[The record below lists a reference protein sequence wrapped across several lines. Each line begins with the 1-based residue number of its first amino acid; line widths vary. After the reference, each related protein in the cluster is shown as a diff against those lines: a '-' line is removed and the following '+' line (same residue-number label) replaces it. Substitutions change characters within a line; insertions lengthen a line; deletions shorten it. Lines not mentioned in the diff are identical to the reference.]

1 MNDIY
6 IIIKHLELMKSI
18 RKYKKPIKPIEKIK
32 NPKMV
37 KVKKNNKVKFNRK
50 NITIKVYF

>member
-18 RKYKKPIKPIEKIK
+18 RKYKKPIEKIK
-32 NPKMV
+32 NTKMV
-37 KVKKNNKVKFNRK
+37 KVKKDKKVKFNRK